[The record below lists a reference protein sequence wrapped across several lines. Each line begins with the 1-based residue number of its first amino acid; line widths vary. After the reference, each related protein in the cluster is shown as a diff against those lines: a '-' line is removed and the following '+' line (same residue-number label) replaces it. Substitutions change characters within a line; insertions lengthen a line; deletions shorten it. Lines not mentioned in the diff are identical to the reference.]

1 MEWIYRYFKIW
12 SIFIPI
18 TSVVI
23 FPSIKGTL
31 PSYILAFLSP
41 LLLLTVLRQKDFFS
55 YTTYLF
61 KGAYIFT
68 FLVLISQLGNLI
80 FPININLYAV
90 LNDASDSDSI
100 FFRSSLLTQSLYLIP
115 CFLLYTYSKFFY
127 RPEWDKWIN
136 ASAII
141 FAGIGLLKWL
151 IFIATDGSTDGDFLT
166 NRTYGQG
173 GENTL
178 YQNLYILGYHL
189 TRVQSLTGEPSNFA
203 LIMVPLFFY
212 MVSCENKSRLAILMV
227 FISIFLSASSTAFL
241 GLLIG
246 GIYYIANQK
255 IRPKLTVSGLLI
267 GIVLIGSFCAFFYFN
282 QDWLQDWL
290 NEYLDVIFLAKMQ
303 SGSADE
309 RLGFMG
315 NNLDVWS
322 TSDLWHQLFGI
333 GFGVVRSTDLF
344 STFLVDI
351 GLIGLI
357 VATIFWF
364 YDYKFFPRKELDIYQ
379 NMIILSSFFMAMASV
394 PEFSFMSTWL
404 LLGIFRNRTM
414 RKTKSG
420 DIQS

>member
-1 MEWIYRYFKIW
+1 MEWIHRYFKIW

-31 PSYILAFLSP
+31 PSYILAFFSP
-41 LLLLTVLRQKDFFS
+41 LLLLTVLRQKEFFS

-80 FPININLYAV
+80 FPININLYTV
-90 LNDASDSDSI
+90 LNDASDPDAI

-127 RPEWDKWIN
+127 RPEWDKWIYN
-136 ASAII
+136 STIV
-141 FAGIGLLKWL
+141 FAVIGLLKWL
-151 IFIATDGSTDGDFLT
+151 IFIVTDGSTDGDFLT

-173 GENTL
+173 GVNNL
-178 YQNLYILGYHL
+178 YQNFYILGQHL

-203 LIMVPLFFY
+203 LIMVPLFFFMLSSKY
-212 MVSCENKSRLAILMV
+212 KNKLAVLLV
-227 FISIFLSASSTAFL
+227 FISIFLSASATAFL
-241 GLLIG
+241 GLFIG
-246 GIYYIANQK
+246 AVYYAIAQK
-255 IRPKLTVSGLLI
+255 ENYQITVSKLFLA
-267 GIVLIGSFCAFFYFN
+267 AFFIGAVCLFYYWN
-282 QDWLQDWL
+282 QDWI
-290 NEYLDVIFLAKMQ
+290 NEYLDFILFAKMQ

-322 TSDLWHQLFGI
+322 TTDLWHQLFGI
-333 GFGVVRSTDLF
+333 GFGIVRSTDLF

-351 GLIGLI
+351 GVIGLI
-357 VATIFWF
+357 AATIFWF
-364 YDYKFFPRKELDIYQ
+364 YDYKVFPRERLDIYQ

-394 PEFSFMSTWL
+394 PEFSFMSIWL
-404 LLGIFRNRTM
+404 LLGIFRNRTI
-414 RKTKSG
+414 RQTKSG
-420 DIQS
+420 DIY